1 MRRQEVS
8 QNSFLF
14 LCNGCRQKGIHVAL
28 TLIIKQIPGGPAG
41 SPNHHP
47 SFEQTAVTLW
57 HQAEKL
63 TNTHRGEEKQRE

>member
-1 MRRQEVS
+1 M
-8 QNSFLF
+8 
-14 LCNGCRQKGIHVAL
+14 AL

-57 HQAEKL
+57 HQAGK
-63 TNTHRGEEKQRE
+63 THKYTQRGRKTEGIKKKMDLRCKTQPGATQ